1 MRAVKKRWQF
11 WIGLVISAI
20 FLWWALKG
28 LVLADVMQALQGL
41 NYWWLV
47 PAIAVYFVG
56 VWVRTWRWHYL
67 LRPIKAIPT
76 TSLFP
81 IVTIGYAAN
90 NIFPARA
97 GEVLRAIVLK
107 RHEGVAISASLATI
121 IVERVYDG
129 VVMLGFIFV
138 NLNELAKLTGT
149 SGFVGDIRT
158 LAIVGTL
165 AFLGALGVFLAAAM
179 FPERAMTIVR
189 LLAQYLAPKKYRE
202 KLISILERFLEGL
215 AALRSPREALMVFLT
230 SVVIWL
236 IETFKYWILMHAFP
250 FEVSFFTLML
260 MNGISNLVTTIPS
273 APGYLGT
280 FDASGIA
287 VLTAFKVEYNL
298 AAVYTLV
305 LHAALWFP
313 ITMLGLYYGM
323 REGIS
328 WGADLDKAR
337 AEA

>member
-1 MRAVKKRWQF
+1 MRPVKRWRF
-11 WIGLVISAI
+11 WIGLVISAV

-28 LVLADVMQALQGL
+28 LSLADLLRELPGL
-41 NYWWLV
+41 DYWWLV
-47 PAIAVYFVG
+47 PSIAVYFVG

-67 LRPIKAIPT
+67 LRPIKAIST
-76 TSLFP
+76 ASLFP

-129 VVMLGFIFV
+129 VVMLAFVFV
-138 NLNELAKLTGT
+138 NLNELTKLTGT

-158 LAIVGTL
+158 LAIVGTM
-165 AFLGALGVFLAAAM
+165 AFLGALGVFLLGAM
-179 FPERAMTIVR
+179 FPEKALSITSRVTQR
-189 LLAQYLAPKKYRE
+189 LVPQRYRE
-202 KLISILERFLEGL
+202 KVMDIAEKFLGGL

-236 IETFKYWILMHAFP
+236 IETFKYWLLMHAFP

-287 VLTAFKVEYNL
+287 VLTAFEVERTL
-298 AAVYTLV
+298 AVVYTLV

-313 ITMLGLYYGM
+313 ITALGLYYM
-323 REGIS
+323 AREGIS
-328 WGADLDKAR
+328 WGTDLEKAR
-337 AEA
+337 TEA

>member
-1 MRAVKKRWQF
+1 MRPVKRWRF
-11 WIGLVISAI
+11 WIGLVISAV

-28 LVLADVMQALQGL
+28 LALADLLRVLPGL
-41 NYWWLV
+41 DYWWLV

-67 LRPIKAIPT
+67 LRPIKVISTAA
-76 TSLFP
+76 LFP

-129 VVMLGFIFV
+129 VVMLAFVFV
-138 NLNELAKLTGT
+138 NLTELTKLTGA

-158 LAIVGTL
+158 LAIVGTM
-165 AFLGALGVFLAAAM
+165 AFLGALLVFLLAAM
-179 FPERAMTIVR
+179 FPERALTIVNVVSQR
-189 LLAQYLAPKKYRE
+189 LVPKRYRE
-202 KLISILERFLEGL
+202 MVLDLTGKFLGGL
-215 AALRSPREALMVFLT
+215 AALRSPRDALMVFLT

-236 IETFKYWILMHAFP
+236 LETVKYWLLMHAFP
-250 FEVSFFTLML
+250 FQVTFFTLML

-273 APGYLGT
+273 APGYIGT

-287 VLTAFKVEYNL
+287 VLTAFGVERSL

-305 LHAALWFP
+305 LHAALWLP
-313 ITMLGLYYGM
+313 ITLLGLYYM
-323 REGIS
+323 AREGIS
-328 WGADLDKAR
+328 WGTDLDKAR

>member
-1 MRAVKKRWQF
+1 MRPVKRWQF
-11 WIGLVISAI
+11 WIGLVISAV

-28 LVLADVMQALQGL
+28 LVLADVMHALQGL
-41 NYWWLV
+41 DYWWLV

-56 VWVRTWRWHYL
+56 VWVRTWRWHFL
-67 LRPIKAIPT
+67 LRPIKAIST

-107 RHEGVAISASLATI
+107 RHEGVAIPASLATI

-129 VVMLGFIFV
+129 VVMLAFVFV
-138 NLNELAKLTGT
+138 NLNELTKLTGT

-158 LAIVGTL
+158 LAIVGTM
-165 AFLGALGVFLAAAM
+165 AFLGALGIFLMAAM
-179 FPERAMTIVR
+179 FPERALNITGLIAQR
-189 LLAQYLAPKKYRE
+189 LVPQRYRE
-202 KLISILERFLEGL
+202 KLIDIAEKFLGGL

-236 IETFKYWILMHAFP
+236 IETIKYWLLMHAFP
-250 FEVSFFTLML
+250 FQVSFFTLML

-273 APGYLGT
+273 APGYIGT

-287 VLTAFKVEYNL
+287 VLTAFGVGYTL

-313 ITMLGLYYGM
+313 ITMLGLYYGA

-328 WGADLDKAR
+328 WGKELDQAR
-337 AEA
+337 VEG

>member
-1 MRAVKKRWQF
+1 MRPVKRWRF
-11 WIGLVISAI
+11 WIGLVISAV

-28 LVLADVMQALQGL
+28 LVLADVMHALQGL
-41 NYWWLV
+41 DYWWLV

-76 TSLFP
+76 ASLFP

-97 GEVLRAIVLK
+97 GEVLRAVVLK
-107 RHEGVAISASLATI
+107 RHEGVAISAGLATI

-129 VVMLGFIFV
+129 VVMLSFIFV
-138 NLNELAKLTGT
+138 NLTELAKLTGT

-158 LAIVGTL
+158 VAIVGTL
-165 AFLGALGVFLAAAM
+165 AFLGALGIFLLAAM
-179 FPERAMTIVR
+179 FPERAMAVIRLVAR
-189 LLAQYLAPKKYRE
+189 LLVPQRYRE
-202 KLISILERFLEGL
+202 QLMGISEKFLEGL
-215 AALRSPREALMVFLT
+215 AALRSPRDALMVFLT

-236 IETFKYWILMHAFP
+236 IETVKYWLLMHAFP
-250 FEVSFFTLML
+250 FQVSFFTLML

-273 APGYLGT
+273 APGYIGT

-287 VLTAFKVEYNL
+287 LLTAFGVEYNL

-313 ITMLGLYYGM
+313 ITMLGLYYGA

-328 WGADLDKAR
+328 WGTDLDKAR

>member
-41 NYWWLV
+41 NYWWLI

-158 LAIVGTL
+158 LAIVGHTGFPGRAGRFPGGSHVPGACHDDCAL
-165 AFLGALGVFLAAAM
+165 AGAIPGA
-179 FPERAMTIVR
+179 EEI
-189 LLAQYLAPKKYRE
+189 
-202 KLISILERFLEGL
+202 
-215 AALRSPREALMVFLT
+215 PREADR
-230 SVVIWL
+230 
-236 IETFKYWILMHAFP
+236 HP
-250 FEVSFFTLML
+250 
-260 MNGISNLVTTIPS
+260 
-273 APGYLGT
+273 
-280 FDASGIA
+280 
-287 VLTAFKVEYNL
+287 
-298 AAVYTLV
+298 
-305 LHAALWFP
+305 
-313 ITMLGLYYGM
+313 
-323 REGIS
+323 
-328 WGADLDKAR
+328 
-337 AEA
+337 

>member
-1 MRAVKKRWQF
+1 MMPVKRWRF
-11 WIGLVISAI
+11 WIGLVISAV

-28 LVLADVMQALQGL
+28 LVLADVMHALQGL

-67 LRPIKAIPT
+67 LRPIKAISTP
-76 TSLFP
+76 SLFP

-129 VVMLGFIFV
+129 VVMLSFIFV

-165 AFLGALGVFLAAAM
+165 AFLGALGMFLLAAM
-179 FPERAMTIVR
+179 FPERTMVIVR
-189 LLAQYLAPKKYRE
+189 LITRLVVPQRYRE
-202 KLISILERFLEGL
+202 KLIGIAEKFLEGL
-215 AALRSPREALMVFLT
+215 AALRSPRDALMVFLT

-236 IETFKYWILMHAFP
+236 IETVKYWLLMHAFP
-250 FEVSFFTLML
+250 FQVSFFTLML

-273 APGYLGT
+273 APGYIGT

-287 VLTAFKVEYNL
+287 VLTAFGVEYNL

-313 ITMLGLYYGM
+313 ITMLGLYYGA

-328 WGADLDKAR
+328 WGTDLDKAR